1 MKTFFRVSI
10 YISVLSLSF
19 GIHQMATSG
28 SKILAMQDSPQVLF
42 TFSDS
47 TGKLLITLG
56 SESVGHTPEF
66 KAIESNGETTRLEY
80 VERRESKPNNTGR
93 LTASN
98 FSNLGGHLFRL
109 LDGKFDPNRTFL
121 LCAKKFL
128 SKRQP
133 LKIVPSNFEP
143 LDSSISSEIAV
154 L

>member
-1 MKTFFRVSI
+1 
-10 YISVLSLSF
+10 
-19 GIHQMATSG
+19 MATSG

-66 KAIESNGETTRLEY
+66 NAIESNGETTLWEY
-80 VERRESKPNNTGR
+80 VERRESKPKNTGR
-93 LTASN
+93 LTAVN

-109 LDGKFDPNRTFL
+109 LENKLDPDRTVFL
-121 LCAKKFL
+121 CSKKFL

-143 LDSSISSEIAV
+143 LDSSISIEIAV